1 MRYLRT
7 SKGIEGRTCLLR
19 LDLNTPDGELKNS
32 LRVQRA
38 VPTIRYLLERGCRVV
53 ILSHRGRPEGKLK
66 VSAGGKLATGGE
78 NKKLKVDRDVSLKPA
93 VRALGKLIGRNI
105 TLFDH
110 FDFKKIKAVIDRN
123 NPGTVFA
130 LENIRLL
137 DGEERNST
145 ALAKKLA
152 RVGDFF
158 VNDAFAASHRAHAS
172 VDVITRFLVSYAGL
186 SLEEELKAC
195 EKVMRHPRR
204 PLVVIIG
211 GAKVSDKIGVV
222 ENFGKRAS
230 AILVGGGT
238 ANAFLTARGLPVG
251 ESVYERRAVTKASYL
266 LKSCPSLVLPTD
278 VVVHGRRIVDIG
290 TETIRTFSR
299 IIQRAGTVIWSGPM
313 GIAEKELSARGTL
326 EIACAITR
334 CKAFSLVGGGQTTA
348 FIIKRGL
355 YKKFS
360 FLSTGG
366 GALLEYLAGKKL
378 PGIEALA
385 TSRAKS
391 PRSK

>member
-1 MRYLRT
+1 MRYLRA
-7 SKGIEGRTCLLR
+7 SRGIEGRTCLLR

-32 LRVQRA
+32 LRLQRA

-66 VSAGGKLATGGE
+66 VSAVGRPAADGKS
-78 NKKLKVDRDVSLKPA
+78 KKLKVGRDVSLRHA
-93 VRALGKLIGRNI
+93 VRALGKLVGRNI

-110 FDFKKIKAVIDRN
+110 FDFEKIKAVIGRN

-137 DGEERNST
+137 DGEERNNT

-195 EKVMRHPRR
+195 EKVMRHPRQ
-204 PLVVIIG
+204 PLVVVIG

-251 ESVYERRAVTKASYL
+251 ESVYERRAVTKASSL
-266 LKSCPSLVLPTD
+266 LKSCPLLVLPTD
-278 VVVHGRRIVDIG
+278 VVVRDKRIVDIG
-290 TETIRTFSR
+290 VETSRQFSR
-299 IIQRAGTVIWSGPM
+299 IIRRAGTVVWSGPM

-326 EIACAITR
+326 EIARAIAR
-334 CKAFSLVGGGQTTA
+334 SKAFSLAGGGQTTA
-348 FIIKRGL
+348 FIIKKGL
-355 YKKFS
+355 FKRFS

-366 GALLEYLAGKKL
+366 GALLEYLAGRKL
-378 PGIEALA
+378 PGLEALA
-385 TSRAKS
+385 TSRAK
-391 PRSK
+391 PLRSK